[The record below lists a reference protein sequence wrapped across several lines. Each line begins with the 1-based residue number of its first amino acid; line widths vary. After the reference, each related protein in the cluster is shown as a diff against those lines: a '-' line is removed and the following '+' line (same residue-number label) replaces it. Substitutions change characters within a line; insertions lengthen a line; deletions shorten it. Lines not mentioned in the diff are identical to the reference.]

1 MSYPKVE
8 IGHLVEK
15 VETWNPKKGK
25 YPDSFTYVDLSSL
38 DKDRKIINIGLT
50 PQIKSTE
57 APSRARQLIQESDIL
72 ISTVR
77 PNLNGV
83 AIVPQHLDGATA
95 STGYCVLRTTKAL
108 DPLYLF
114 YWTRTQSFIQDMVS
128 KSTGANYPAVS
139 DKIIKQSKIPL
150 PPIDEQKVIVK
161 ILALSDSIT
170 RKNKRLVES
179 YDLLIQ
185 SLFMDMFGTPSNNV
199 HNFELGTVKDLISS
213 VNYGTSA
220 KADID
225 GEYSYLRMNNITY
238 QGYMDYQD
246 LKYINL
252 SENDKPKYLVEK
264 GDILFNRTN
273 SKELVG
279 KTGLYNEEHAMAI
292 AGYLIRVRVNQKAN
306 PYYLWRFMNSS
317 YCKSVLSHMCK
328 SIVGMANINAQELQK
343 IQILLPPIEL
353 QNKFADRIKEIEAQK
368 EIALQSLKKS
378 EELFNSLLQQAFK
391 GELTQTECAN

>member
-1 MSYPKVE
+1 MKRVELGTLFEFIRNGASIKQSELATGYPITRIETIWNLTIDTSRLGYANINDDSYS
-8 IGHLVEK
+8 
-15 VETWNPKKGK
+15 K
-25 YPDSFTYVDLSSL
+25 YYL
-38 DKDRKIINIGLT
+38 DKG
-50 PQIKSTE
+50 
-57 APSRARQLIQESDIL
+57 DIL
-72 ISTVR
+72 MSHINSPKHLGKCAIYNGNPEVLIHGMNLLCLR
-77 PNLNGV
+77 P
-83 AIVPQHLDGATA
+83 I
-95 STGYCVLRTTKAL
+95 RTKVNSK
-108 DPLYLF
+108 YLF
-114 YWTRTQSFIQDMVS
+114 YYLNSIYFKLKLNKISNQSVNQASFTVTNL
-128 KSTGANYPAVS
+128 K
-139 DKIIKQSKIPL
+139 KIKIPVPSL
-150 PPIDEQKVIVK
+150 KEQEKIANILGKSENLKIKDKKIVDQY
-161 ILALSDSIT
+161 DS
-170 RKNKRLVES
+170 LM
-179 YDLLIQ
+179 Q
-185 SLFMDMFGTPSNNV
+185 SIFMDMFGTPSNNS
-199 HNFELGTVKDLISS
+199 HNFELGTVKDLVSS

-252 SENDKPKYLVEK
+252 SKNDKPKYLVKK

-317 YCKSVLSHMCK
+317 HCKSVLSHMCK

-353 QNKFADRIKEIEAQK
+353 QNKFAYRIKEIEKQK
-368 EIALQSLKKS
+368 EIAQQSLKKS

-391 GELTQTECAN
+391 GELTQTESAN

>member
-1 MSYPKVE
+1 MYGATIGACSILPFEAATNQACAAILPSENYNEKYLYYFLTSIKQELIRQGVGGAQPNISAGIIKKLQIPNVTLKEQQKVVDILE
-8 IGHLVEK
+8 VADRVKSKDAQLVE
-15 VETWNPKKGK
+15 
-25 YPDSFTYVDLSSL
+25 
-38 DKDRKIINIGLT
+38 
-50 PQIKSTE
+50 
-57 APSRARQLIQESDIL
+57 
-72 ISTVR
+72 
-77 PNLNGV
+77 
-83 AIVPQHLDGATA
+83 H
-95 STGYCVLRTTKAL
+95 
-108 DPLYLF
+108 
-114 YWTRTQSFIQDMVS
+114 
-128 KSTGANYPAVS
+128 
-139 DKIIKQSKIPL
+139 
-150 PPIDEQKVIVK
+150 
-161 ILALSDSIT
+161 
-170 RKNKRLVES
+170 

-199 HNFELGTVKDLISS
+199 HNFELGTVKDLVSS

-252 SENDKPKYLVEK
+252 SENDKPKYLVKK

-317 YCKSVLSHMCK
+317 HCKSVLSHMCK

-353 QNKFADRIKEIEAQK
+353 QNKFADRIKEIEEQK

-391 GELTQTECAN
+391 GELTQTESAN